1 MNKGLI
7 ARLTKDTTKLVA
19 EVNNYIDEVKMGGLH
34 LGDLPMVAGLSVYLD
49 VALDSIYERM
59 KLPTPLGK

>member
-7 ARLTKDTTKLVA
+7 ARPTKDTTKLVA
-19 EVNNYIDEVKMGGLH
+19 EVNNHIDEVKMGGLY
-34 LGDLPMVAGLSVYLD
+34 LGDLPIVAGLSIYLD
-49 VALDSIYERM
+49 VARDSIHEWI

>member
-7 ARLTKDTTKLVA
+7 ARPTKVTTELVA
-19 EVNNYIDEVKMGGLH
+19 EVNNYINEVKMGSLY
-34 LGDLPMVAGLSVYLD
+34 LGNLPMVAGLSIYLD
-49 VALDSIYERM
+49 VARDSIYEWI

>member
-7 ARLTKDTTKLVA
+7 ARPTKDTTKLVA
-19 EVNNYIDEVKMGGLH
+19 EVNNYIDEVKMGGLY
-34 LGDLPMVAGLSVYLD
+34 LGDLPIVAGLSIYLD
-49 VALDSIYERM
+49 VARDSIYEWI

>member
-7 ARLTKDTTKLVA
+7 ERPTNFTTELVT
-19 EVNNYIDEVKMGGLH
+19 EVNNYIDEVKMGGLY
-34 LGDLPMVAGLSVYLD
+34 LGDLPIVAGLCIYLD
-49 VALDSIYERM
+49 VARDSIYEWI

>member
-7 ARLTKDTTKLVA
+7 ARPTKDTTGLVV
-19 EVNNYIDEVKMGGLH
+19 EVNNYVNEVKMGGLH
-34 LGDLPMVAGLSVYLD
+34 LGDLPMVAGLSIYLD
-49 VALDSIYERM
+49 VARDSIYEWI